1 MTLRKRRSS
10 RKGPTLAAL
19 TIAGAGAG
27 AVALMKRERLLGAI
41 GRGEEADGV
50 APGPQDGVALGSQST
65 APAGESPRV
74 TRLPKP
80 GIG

>member
-19 TIAGAGAG
+19 TLAGAGAG
-27 AVALMKRERLLGAI
+27 ALALMKRERIRETI

-50 APGPQDGVALGSQST
+50 APGSESNSSDAE
-65 APAGESPRV
+65 APPV

>member
-1 MTLRKRRSS
+1 MRLSKRQNA

-19 TIAGAGAG
+19 AIAGAGAG
-27 AVALMKRERLLGAI
+27 AMALMKRERILGVI
-41 GRGEEADGV
+41 GRGGDEAGQASGSPDALAEGD
-50 APGPQDGVALGSQST
+50 APP
-65 APAGESPRV
+65 V